1 VNTGDRDPMESK
13 AMAEVLPRDGQRRRF
28 LKTSAAAAAGLTL
41 AIHLPGR
48 SFAQMA
54 GPGVAANRAQQGAAG
69 AWEPNAFIRVG
80 ADNTVTVFV
89 KHLEMGQGTFTGLP
103 TLVAEEMD
111 AAWAQMRVEGAPAD
125 ASRYNNLLWGPVQGT
140 GGSTAMAN
148 SYDQLRQAGAAARA
162 MLVAAAA
169 KRWNVAPDSIRVVN
183 GVVTHTSGKK
193 ATFGELAVAA
203 AKEPVPAKVK
213 LKDPKDFVY
222 IGKRV
227 PRTDSRAKS
236 NGTARFTQD
245 VQLEGLLTAV
255 VAHPPRFGARVA
267 SFDASAAQKVQGVK
281 YIVEVPNGVAV
292 LAVSFWQAKKGRDA
306 LKIEWDES
314 KAFKRSSADIMA
326 DYKKLAATPGA
337 VARNDGD
344 AVKVLGGAARTLEA
358 SFEFPFLAHSAME
371 PMNCVASLGA
381 ESCEVWNGEQ
391 FHTIDQGAVAE
402 IVGLAP
408 ERVKINQLFAGGSFG
423 RRANPASDF
432 LREAA
437 YIAKAIKG
445 AAPVKLVWTRE
456 DDMRAGYYRPM
467 YYHTIKAALDGSGNV
482 IAWQQRIVGQSILAG
497 TPFEKMMVKDGVDGT
512 SVEGA
517 SSLPYAIPNLL
528 VELHSPKIGVPV
540 QWWRSVGSTHTAF
553 STETFLDELAV
564 AAGKDPVAFRNT
576 LLAAKPRHLG
586 VLKLATEKAGW
597 GLALARGKASE
608 KRGRGVAVHE
618 SFNTVVAQVAEVTVS
633 TDGKFKVDRVVCA
646 VDCGVAVNPDVVR
659 AQMEGGIGFGLA
671 AALHSAITLKDG
683 VVEQSNFHQ
692 YPPLRINE
700 MPKVEVHIVA
710 STEKPTGVG
719 EPGTPVIAPAVA
731 NAIAAATGKRPRS
744 LPLAIA

>member
-1 VNTGDRDPMESK
+1 
-13 AMAEVLPRDGQRRRF
+13 
-28 LKTSAAAAAGLTL
+28 
-41 AIHLPGR
+41 
-48 SFAQMA
+48 
-54 GPGVAANRAQQGAAG
+54 
-69 AWEPNAFIRVG
+69 
-80 ADNTVTVFV
+80 
-89 KHLEMGQGTFTGLP
+89 
-103 TLVAEEMD
+103 
-111 AAWAQMRVEGAPAD
+111 
-125 ASRYNNLLWGPVQGT
+125 
-140 GGSTAMAN
+140 
-148 SYDQLRQAGAAARA
+148 
-162 MLVAAAA
+162 
-169 KRWNVAPDSIRVVN
+169 
-183 GVVTHTSGKK
+183 
-193 ATFGELAVAA
+193 
-203 AKEPVPAKVK
+203 
-213 LKDPKDFVY
+213 
-222 IGKRV
+222 
-227 PRTDSRAKS
+227 
-236 NGTARFTQD
+236 
-245 VQLEGLLTAV
+245 
-255 VAHPPRFGARVA
+255 
-267 SFDASAAQKVQGVK
+267 
-281 YIVEVPNGVAV
+281 V

-344 AVKVLGGAARTLEA
+344 AVKVLAGAARTLEA
-358 SFEFPFLAHSAME
+358 SFEFPFLAHAAME
-371 PMNCVASLGA
+371 PMNCVVSLSA
-381 ESCEVWNGEQ
+381 DSCEVWNGEQ

-467 YYHTIKAALDGSGNV
+467 YYHTIKAALDGAGNV
-482 IAWQQRIVGQSILAG
+482 SAWQHRIVGQSILVG

-528 VELHSPKIGVPV
+528 VELHSPKVGVPV

-553 STETFLDELAV
+553 STETFLDELA
-564 AAGKDPVAFRNT
+564 AAASKDPVAFRKA

-597 GLALARGKASE
+597 GSALARGKAGE

-633 TDGKFKVDRVVCA
+633 SDGKFRVDRVVCA

-710 STEKPTGVG
+710 SSEKPTGVG

-731 NAIAAATGKRPRS
+731 NAIAAATGKRLRS

>member
-1 VNTGDRDPMESK
+1 MTDF
-13 AMAEVLPRDGQRRRF
+13 LPRDTERRRF
-28 LKTSAAAAAGLTL
+28 LKSSATAAAGFTL
-41 AIHLPGR
+41 AVYLPGR
-48 SFAQMA
+48 SLAQMA
-54 GPGVAANRAQQGAAG
+54 GPGMAAGRTAQGAAG
-69 AWEPNAFIRVG
+69 AWEPNAFVRVG
-80 ADNTVTVFV
+80 ADNTVTVLV

-111 AAWAQMRVEGAPAD
+111 AAWVQMQVEAAPAD

-148 SYDQLRQAGAAARA
+148 SYEQLRKAGAAARA

-169 KRWNVAPDSIRVVN
+169 KRWNVPPDSIRVAK
-183 GVVTHTSGKK
+183 GMVTHSSGKK
-193 ATFGELAVAA
+193 ATFGDLAAAA
-203 AKEPVPAKVK
+203 AKEPVPADVT

-245 VQLEGLLTAV
+245 VQVEGLLTAV

-267 SFDASAAQKVQGVK
+267 SFDAAAAQKVPGVK

-292 LAVSFWQAKKGRDA
+292 LAVSFWQAKTGRDA

-314 KAFKRSSADIMA
+314 GAFKRSSSDVMA
-326 DYKKLAATPGA
+326 DYKKLAATPGT

-344 AVKVLGGAARTLEA
+344 TAKAFAGAAKTLEA
-358 SFEFPFLAHSAME
+358 SFEFPFLAHAAME
-371 PMNCVASLGA
+371 PMNCVVNLNADG
-381 ESCEVWNGEQ
+381 CEVWNGEQ
-391 FHTIDQGAVAE
+391 FHTVDQGAVAE
-402 IVGLAP
+402 IVGVAP

-467 YYHTIKAALDGSGNV
+467 YYHTIKAALDASGNV

-497 TPFEKMMVKDGVDGT
+497 TPFEKMLVKDGVDGT

-528 VELHSPKIGVPV
+528 VDLHSPKVGVPV

-553 STETFLDELAV
+553 STETFLDELAA
-564 AAGKDPVAFRNT
+564 AAGKDPVEFRKT
-576 LLAAKPRHLG
+576 LLASKPRHLG
-586 VLKLATEKAGW
+586 VLQLAAEKAGW
-597 GLALARGKASE
+597 GSPMAQGKAGD

-618 SFNTVVAQVAEVTVS
+618 SFNTFVAQVAEVTVS
-633 TDGKFKVDRVVCA
+633 SDGKFRVDRVVCA

-731 NAIAAATGKRPRS
+731 NAIAAATGKRLRS